1 MTRWVVKD
9 KKTGEIAFETD
20 KESVVNALN
29 KKNYVAEEKGAQKDL
44 VEREEKGKGKRVTL
58 EDSPAAQ

>member
-1 MTRWVVKD
+1 MTTWLVKD
-9 KKTGEIAFETD
+9 KKTGETVFETD

-29 KKNYVAEEKGAQKDL
+29 KKNYVAEEKGKA
-44 VEREEKGKGKRVTL
+44 KRVNL